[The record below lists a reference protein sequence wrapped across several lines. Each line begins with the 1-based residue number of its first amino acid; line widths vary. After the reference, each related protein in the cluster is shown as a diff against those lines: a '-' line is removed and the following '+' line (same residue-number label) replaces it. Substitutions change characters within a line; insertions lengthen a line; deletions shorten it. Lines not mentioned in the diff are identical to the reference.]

1 MGRRY
6 EVSDGEPSPA
16 AAALPERDGIRAVAL
31 RRAGRPAA
39 AAEQQY
45 AVSGAAPW
53 PVAAALAVDER
64 QVRRDAPSPAALQDA
79 PSPAV
84 LLDEA
89 PQPAARPALADRLF
103 HALGRTNPCSQPAW
117 KHQPKTLHN
126 ERRAEA

>member
-31 RRAGRPAA
+31 RRAGRPGA

-103 HALGRTNPCSQPAW
+103 HAPGRTNPCLQQAW
-117 KHQPKTLHN
+117 KHQPKPLHN
-126 ERRAEA
+126 EHRAET